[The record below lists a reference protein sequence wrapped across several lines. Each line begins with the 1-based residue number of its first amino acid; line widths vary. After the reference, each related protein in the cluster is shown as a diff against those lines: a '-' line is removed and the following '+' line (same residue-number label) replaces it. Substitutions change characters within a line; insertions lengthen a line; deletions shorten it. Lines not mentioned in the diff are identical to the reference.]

1 MESVRQGRKQRL
13 LVASR
18 KGTFN
23 LSTSRICPRVDGVTQ
38 PVTFMQLNS
47 LGTHPGWASGRLP
60 FVAESGGCVA
70 QVKDVD
76 VSPVWGRS
84 NKAAVNI
91 CVQVFCMSI
100 VSVSLA

>member
-1 MESVRQGRKQRL
+1 MESVRQGGKQRL

-38 PVTFMQLNS
+38 SVTFMQLNS

-60 FVAESGGCVA
+60 FVAESGGGGGGGPGEGC
-70 QVKDVD
+70 
-76 VSPVWGRS
+76 
-84 NKAAVNI
+84 
-91 CVQVFCMSI
+91 
-100 VSVSLA
+100 